1 MRRRIFLA
9 AVIAAAIAL
18 IYAGADASSADNGSG
33 QNGGREFPLP
43 EVPSSL
49 TKPAERADYLLTR
62 FWDGIDF
69 SGKDSCV
76 RDTAFMEQ
84 SFVDFLNVMPHASSD
99 SVRDMAVGN
108 MLSRAASDSL
118 ALDLTGWL
126 AETYLNSTDSP
137 MYSEG
142 TYIMFLDRLAF
153 SDNIDE
159 AMHERYLAQLRDID
173 CNRPGVVAADFTYTD
188 IEGHSSTL
196 LELAAAHDSTLLVFY
211 DPDCHDCHALID
223 SLNHDEALCGAVG
236 AGAMAVMAL
245 YPYDDTDLWRSTA
258 GELPAGWI
266 VAQSTSAIE
275 DEGMYYLPRTPRT
288 YLLDRSG
295 RILRIRE

>member
-1 MRRRIFLA
+1 MRRRIFLV

-18 IYAGADASSADNGSG
+18 VYAGADASSASTDGS
-33 QNGGREFPLP
+33 GREFPLP
-43 EVPSSL
+43 EVPESL
-49 TKPAERADYLLTR
+49 TKPSDRADYLLTR
-62 FWDGIDF
+62 FWDGLDF

-84 SFVDFLNVMPHASSD
+84 SFVDFLSVMPHASSD
-99 SVRDMAVGN
+99 SVRDKAVGN
-108 MLSRAASDSL
+108 LIAMATTDSL

-153 SDNIDE
+153 SDSVDE
-159 AMHERYLAQLRDID
+159 AMRERYAAQLHDID
-173 CNRPGVVAADFTYTD
+173 CNRPGAIAADFRYTGID
-188 IEGHSSTL
+188 GRSSTL
-196 LELAAAHDSTLLVFY
+196 LELTAAHDSTLLVFY
-211 DPDCHDCHALID
+211 DPDCHDCHTLID
-223 SLNHDEALCGAVG
+223 SLSHDTDVCGAVG
-236 AGAMAVMAL
+236 AGSMAVMAL
-245 YPYDDTDLWRSTA
+245 YPYDDTELWRSTA

-266 VAQSTSAIE
+266 MAQSTVAIDE
-275 DEGMYYLPRTPRT
+275 DGMYYLPRTPRT

-295 RILRIRE
+295 RILRVRE

>member
-1 MRRRIFLA
+1 
-9 AVIAAAIAL
+9 
-18 IYAGADASSADNGSG
+18 
-33 QNGGREFPLP
+33 
-43 EVPSSL
+43 
-49 TKPAERADYLLTR
+49 
-62 FWDGIDF
+62 
-69 SGKDSCV
+69 
-76 RDTAFMEQ
+76 
-84 SFVDFLNVMPHASSD
+84 
-99 SVRDMAVGN
+99 
-108 MLSRAASDSL
+108 
-118 ALDLTGWL
+118 
-126 AETYLNSTDSP
+126 
-137 MYSEG
+137 
-142 TYIMFLDRLAF
+142 
-153 SDNIDE
+153 
-159 AMHERYLAQLRDID
+159 MHERYLAQLRDID

-223 SLNHDEALCGAVG
+223 SLNRDEALCGAVG